1 MFNGN
6 RTERQ
11 PLNDRRPKRA
21 ESVGKALPAGY
32 TAGMVRML
40 YLRDIDVDVH
50 VRCCACGHS
59 GVLPRAMLERRFGPN
74 YPVLSIAPHYRCS
87 VCDSRDTESR
97 PAPPETIEPM
107 PAPAMEEAP
116 SFDGPLA
123 ALRGLLDAARG
134 GRPDGDEDEYEDE
147 NEDTA
152 RGDKEGGD
160 KDGGDGT
167 DEGSLL
173 VPAFQPRFGRP
184 MEPPPT
190 PPPVLSLDELAM
202 DTGGEAEGRTPLWEP
217 ISLADIASRLDRS
230 AGRADPDQEEPED
243 EADAWRP
250 ARRMPAPS
258 DLWDG
263 GSENGPE
270 DGLET
275 DVEDDRE
282 DRLNDRRDDDR
293 ARGFAGNR
301 PDDRAGGR
309 PDSRAGDSDLD
320 ETLVAMRQFF
330 ARDDAEADTA
340 EPAPVFP
347 DDPDEEEDAVPPAF
361 TSRMLARTDF
371 EDDTA
376 DEETEEETEEEDPWD
391 TSDEDDDPSNEE
403 ILAFAIRDP
412 ERKDR
417 REPPAEPAPKRPPP
431 RPVEEMPIRSVR
443 GSDGRD
449 FEDHDA
455 SMEKTLAALRSMI
468 EEAAAEP
475 ELPTGPDRPPPPA
488 SSQRNS
494 PATGNDDEEEDEG
507 ADWRWDGDDRDRKGV
522 VGPGQDGKGRNRD
535 DTAFSVR
542 MPPRDVEPPEEEPPA
557 RRSSQEMEIEQA
569 MRSLRDLMDADE
581 PPAPP
586 PLPSRPRR
594 PTFGGD
600 DRSSGGNG
608 RDDDDFG
615 FAEPPLTPPTRQT
628 MHPRPD
634 PPAPAA
640 AEPPPRR
647 REGKSGEPSALD
659 KTIAALRGMLE
670 LDGKRKK

>member
-21 ESVGKALPAGY
+21 ETVGKALPAGY
-32 TAGMVRML
+32 TGCMVRML

-59 GVLPRAMLERRFGPN
+59 GTLPRAMLERRFGPN

-123 ALRGLLDAARG
+123 ALRGLLDAARS

-147 NEDTA
+147 DENEDTA
-152 RGDKEGGD
+152 HGD
-160 KDGGDGT
+160 KDGGDKDGDDGT
-167 DEGSLL
+167 DEESLL
-173 VPAFQPRFGRP
+173 APAFQPRFERS
-184 MEPPPT
+184 MEPPPRL
-190 PPPVLSLDELAM
+190 PPVLSLDELAM

-217 ISLADIASRLDRS
+217 VSLADIASRLDRS
-230 AGRADPDQEEPED
+230 AGRADPDQEDPED
-243 EADAWRP
+243 EPDAWKP
-250 ARRMPAPS
+250 ARRMSAPP
-258 DLWDG
+258 DLWGDG
-263 GSENGPE
+263 PVE
-270 DGLET
+270 DPVDDL
-275 DVEDDRE
+275 EDDRE
-282 DRLNDRRDDDR
+282 DRLKDRRDDDR
-293 ARGFAGNR
+293 ERDFSSSHS
-301 PDDRAGGR
+301 DDRAGGR

-330 ARDDAEADTA
+330 ARDDAEADSA
-340 EPAPVFP
+340 EPALSFP

-361 TSRMLARTDF
+361 TSRTLARTDF

-376 DEETEEETEEEDPWD
+376 DEETEEETDEEDPWD
-391 TSDEDDDPSNEE
+391 TADEDDDPSDEE

-443 GSDGRD
+443 GSDGKD

-475 ELPTGPDRPPPPA
+475 ELPAGPDGPPAPPP
-488 SSQRNS
+488 SQRTS
-494 PATGNDDEEEDEG
+494 SAAGKDREEEDE
-507 ADWRWDGDDRDRKGV
+507 AEDWRWDGDDRREKGQGGKDPDRDA
-522 VGPGQDGKGRNRD
+522 PS
-535 DTAFSVR
+535 FSVR
-542 MPPRDVEPPEEEPPA
+542 RALKDDEPPEDPPA
-557 RRSSQEMEIEQA
+557 SRRSSQELEIEQA
-569 MRSLRDLMDADE
+569 MRSLRDLMESD
-581 PPAPP
+581 APP
-586 PLPSRPRR
+586 TAPPQPARPRR
-594 PTFGGD
+594 PSFGGD
-600 DRSSGGNG
+600 DRSSSGGG
-608 RDDDDFG
+608 RDNDDFG
-615 FAEPPLTPPTRQT
+615 FSAPPVTPP
-628 MHPRPD
+628 PN
-634 PPAPAA
+634 PPVLTSAGAA
-640 AEPPPRR
+640 SRR
-647 REGKSGEPSALD
+647 DGKGGEPSALD